1 MRPVTGSAA
10 KAREFDGI
18 GDGIKKYEPTESG
31 VNTEDGECYRQS
43 SGSEIGSFGDYRDL
57 SPASGASWR

>member
-1 MRPVTGSAA
+1 MRLNEASWGLSTGSAA

-31 VNTEDGECYRQS
+31 VNTEDGECY
-43 SGSEIGSFGDYRDL
+43 
-57 SPASGASWR
+57 